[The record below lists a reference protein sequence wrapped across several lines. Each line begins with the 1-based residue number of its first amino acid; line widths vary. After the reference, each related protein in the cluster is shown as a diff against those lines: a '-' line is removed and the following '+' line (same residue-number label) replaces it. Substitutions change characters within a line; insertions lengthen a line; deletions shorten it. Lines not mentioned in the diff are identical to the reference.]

1 MFAACLLDFLAAR
14 RFSRNDLLGLVDEP
28 GVHCV
33 VLGPRRAKE
42 HDCCAD
48 RHGLEPLLGLLILAK
63 DPDVARLLGVEEVG
77 MEVGLGCDY
86 LGRVRILE

>member
-1 MFAACLLDFLAAR
+1 M
-14 RFSRNDLLGLVDEP
+14 
-28 GVHCV
+28 

-63 DPDVARLLGVEEVG
+63 DPDVARRLGVEEVG
-77 MEVGLGCDY
+77 IAVGLGCDDQF
-86 LGRVRILE
+86 LGRVHVLE